1 MFFEK
6 FIAYTKGFYGHID
19 AGSICPVDLMQQTQ
33 KM

>member
-6 FIAYTKGFYGHID
+6 FIAYTKGFDGHID
-19 AGSICPVDLMQQTQ
+19 GSICPVDLMQQTQ